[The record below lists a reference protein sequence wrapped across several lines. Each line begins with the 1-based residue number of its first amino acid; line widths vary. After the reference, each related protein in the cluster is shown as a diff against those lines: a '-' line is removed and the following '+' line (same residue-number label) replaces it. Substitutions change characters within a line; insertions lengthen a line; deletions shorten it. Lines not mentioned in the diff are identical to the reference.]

1 MTTIHSV
8 SPMGPI
14 TPHGSTVVNVAFD
27 STVYALK
34 KNNGNGSHWQFR
46 NDSDGIVVKGDLVFR
61 YKDGPKRKR
70 VSYNE
75 PDLKVFS
82 TVNGLPVA
90 KDKKAARDQVSFIGV
105 ANNDLVPGPS
115 KHTSATVAG
124 LITIKNTGPVAIN
137 AGEKIV
143 WDFPDEADKTVGRKT
158 FITLPY
164 HKAISK
170 DKKVMSFAT
179 ALGNAM
185 IGKGVVEPEVKACN
199 DLFNKPDK
207 TDFVK
212 CVVETSRELD
222 SRIIGVAMSDASQN
236 EMMDVLIRY
245 GK

>member
-1 MTTIHSV
+1 MSTIHSV

-34 KNNGNGSHWQFR
+34 KNNGKGSHWQFR
-46 NDSDGIVVKGDLVFR
+46 NDSDGIVAKGDLVFR

-82 TVNGLPVA
+82 TVNGLPKA
-90 KDKKAARDQVSFIGV
+90 ADKKAARDKVSFIGV

-124 LITIKNTGPVAIN
+124 LITIKNTGTLPIN
-137 AGEKIV
+137 AGEKVV
-143 WDFPDEADKTVGRKT
+143 WDFPEETDKTVGRKT
-158 FITLPY
+158 FITIPY
-164 HKAISK
+164 HKAIAK
-170 DKKVMSFAT
+170 DKSVMSFAT
-179 ALGNAM
+179 ALGDALD
-185 IGKGVVEPEVKACN
+185 GKGANAQPDVEKCMN
-199 DLFNKPDK
+199 LFNTDK
-207 TDFVK
+207 KSFVK

-222 SRIIGVAMSDASQN
+222 SRIIGTAMSDATAG
-236 EMMDVLIRY
+236 EMMDILIRY

>member
-34 KNNGNGSHWQFR
+34 KNNGKGSHWQFR

-82 TVNGLPVA
+82 TVNGLPMA

-143 WDFPDEADKTVGRKT
+143 WDFPDEKDKTVGRKP
-158 FITLPY
+158 FVTLPY
-164 HKAISK
+164 HKAISN
-170 DKKVMSFAT
+170 DRKVKSFVT
-179 ALGNAM
+179 ALGEALNN
-185 IGKGVVEPEVKACN
+185 GNPEPEVKACYE
-199 DLFNKPDK
+199 LSRKPDK

-212 CVVETSRELD
+212 CVMEASRDLD
-222 SRIIGVAMSDASQN
+222 SRIIGTAMSDAAQN
-236 EMMDVLIRY
+236 ESMDVLIRY